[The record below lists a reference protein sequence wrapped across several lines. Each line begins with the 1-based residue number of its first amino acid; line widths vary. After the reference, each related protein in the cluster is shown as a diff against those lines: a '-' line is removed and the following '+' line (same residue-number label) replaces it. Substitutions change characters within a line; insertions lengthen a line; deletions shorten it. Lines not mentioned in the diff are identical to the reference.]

1 MPDPLA
7 LPALPSSP
15 GARAGASA
23 TRIERTARTERTER
37 TLRAGFAALA
47 GLLVAWAGAVGAAQP
62 QAAPVAAGAQPPA
75 GTLLEQIR
83 REGRLRVCMWPDYYG
98 ISYRNRR
105 TGALQGLD
113 VDLSQALASDLGVR
127 LETVDTDFSRVIDD
141 VAARRCDVAMMGV
154 GVTAARA
161 ERVAFSLPYL
171 RSDVYAITTRGNR
184 TVRTWDDLD
193 RPGRVIVVQK
203 GTLME
208 PLMARVL
215 KQAELRVVSRPG
227 EREQEVASRRADAFI
242 TDYPYSRRMLATTDW
257 ARLIAPQRVVQLT
270 DYAYALPQGEPAW
283 LERVN
288 AFVRAIRQDGRL
300 ERAAR
305 QHELLPIVA
314 LE

>member
-1 MPDPLA
+1 VA
-7 LPALPSSP
+7 ATAPA
-15 GARAGASA
+15 
-23 TRIERTARTERTER
+23 
-37 TLRAGFAALA
+37 
-47 GLLVAWAGAVGAAQP
+47 AGAV
-62 QAAPVAAGAQPPA
+62 
-75 GTLLEQIR
+75 LEEIR

-113 VDLSQALASDLGVR
+113 VDLSQALAADLGVR
-127 LETVDTDFSRVIDD
+127 LETVDTDFSRVLDD
-141 VAARRCDVAMMGV
+141 VASRRCHVAMMGV

-184 TVRTWDDLD
+184 TIRTWDDLD

-203 GTLME
+203 GTVME

-215 KQAELRVVSRPG
+215 KQAELRIVSRPG
-227 EREQEVASRRADAFI
+227 EREQEVESGRADAFI

-257 ARLIAPQRVVQLT
+257 ARLVAPQQVVQLT
-270 DYAYALPQGEPAW
+270 DYAYALPKGEAAW

-288 AFVRAIRQDGRL
+288 TFVRAIRQDGRL

-305 QHELLPIVA
+305 RHELLPIIA

>member
-1 MPDPLA
+1 M
-7 LPALPSSP
+7 
-15 GARAGASA
+15 
-23 TRIERTARTERTER
+23 
-37 TLRAGFAALA
+37 
-47 GLLVAWAGAVGAAQP
+47 AWAGAVGAAQA
-62 QAAPVAAGAQPPA
+62 QAAPAATGAQPTATGAQPAAPAA

-184 TVRTWDDLD
+184 TVRTWEDLD

-215 KQAELRVVSRPG
+215 KQAELRVLSRPG
-227 EREQEVASRRADAFI
+227 EREQEVASGRADAFI

-257 ARLIAPQRVVQLT
+257 ARLIAPDRVVQLT

-300 ERAAR
+300 EQAAR
-305 QHELLPIVA
+305 RHELLPIVA
-314 LE
+314 LQ

>member
-1 MPDPLA
+1 MAPWPEHASTAVPASLA
-7 LPALPSSP
+7 RMVLAAAWLAGAWLILPAQ
-15 GARAGASA
+15 AGASA
-23 TRIERTARTERTER
+23 TGAGAPPRGATA
-37 TLRAGFAALA
+37 APSA
-47 GLLVAWAGAVGAAQP
+47 GLM
-62 QAAPVAAGAQPPA
+62 
-75 GTLLEQIR
+75 LEEIR

-105 TGALQGLD
+105 TGAVQGLD
-113 VDLSQALASDLGVR
+113 VDLSQALAADLGVR
-127 LETVDTDFSRVIDD
+127 LETVDTDFSRVFDEL
-141 VAARRCDVAMMGV
+141 ANRRCHIAMMAV

-171 RSDVYAITTRGNR
+171 RSDVYAITTRANR
-184 TVRTWDDLD
+184 TIRTWDDLD

-203 GTLME
+203 ATVME

-227 EREQEVASRRADAFI
+227 EREQEVESGRADAFI

-257 ARLIAPQRVVQLT
+257 ARLVAPAQVVQLT
-270 DYAYALPQGEPAW
+270 DYAYALPRGEPAW

-300 ERAAR
+300 EQAAR
-305 QHELLPIVA
+305 RHDLLPIIA
-314 LE
+314 RE

>member
-1 MPDPLA
+1 MFPSPA
-7 LPALPSSP
+7 TPAAPGLPALVHAPVP
-15 GARAGASA
+15 ARAWRA
-23 TRIERTARTERTER
+23 AR
-37 TLRAGFAALA
+37 AALA
-47 GLLVAWAGAVGAAQP
+47 CGLLAWVGLGGAAQA
-62 QAAPVAAGAQPPA
+62 QAAPVAATAPAAGAV
-75 GTLLEQIR
+75 LEEIR

-113 VDLSQALASDLGVR
+113 VDLSQALAADLGVR
-127 LETVDTDFSRVIDD
+127 LETVDTDFSRVLDD
-141 VAARRCDVAMMGV
+141 VASRRCHVAMMGV

-184 TVRTWDDLD
+184 TIRTWDDLD

-203 GTLME
+203 GTVME

-215 KQAELRVVSRPG
+215 KQAELRIVSRPG
-227 EREQEVASRRADAFI
+227 EREQEVESGRADAFI

-257 ARLIAPQRVVQLT
+257 ARLVAPQQVVQLT
-270 DYAYALPQGEPAW
+270 DYAYALPKGEAAW

-288 AFVRAIRQDGRL
+288 RQDGRL

-305 QHELLPIVA
+305 RHELLPIIA